1 MTAAAP
7 RGTLWQR
14 IALAALACLTGVLC
28 APASVSAHEA
38 GEAGLAQ
45 TLYRQGILPSGR
57 PLVGHRGGGLKVVGA
72 AAACASCHRR
82 SGLGTFEGRMV
93 VPPITGR
100 YLFHPGSRSRDKPYP
115 TDDGPAEPGLPER
128 GPYTDATLAR
138 AIRSGIGADGRTL
151 DFLMPRY
158 PLDDATM
165 ADLVGYLRHLSV
177 GPVPGSDNQ
186 TLQFATIVTPDAD
199 SVERDAMLE
208 VMRHFFTAKNSFWL
222 GPAPPVQTH
231 RRIDFRV
238 VRRWNLH
245 VWELSGA
252 PDSWEQQL
260 HEKLRAEPVFAV
272 ISGIGRSTWEPV
284 HRFCESEAI
293 PCLLPNVDL
302 PVVSESDFYP
312 VYFSR
317 GVLLEADLIAQEL
330 GGLEKTDAQRRLVQ
344 VFRDGDIGAAAAGR
358 LAGSIQ
364 HTAFASVER
373 AVKAEAPAA
382 AVTDALKDLRADD
395 VVVLWLRGAD
405 VEALPR
411 RPDDLQHAFVSGVMG
426 GLEKMQLPE
435 SWRRV
440 ASITYPYDLPRNR
453 AVRMNYPLVWFGTQH
468 IPLTAERVQTDTY
481 VACGIV
487 AEAITQMLDNFER
500 DYLVELIEEGL
511 APRLVNGY
519 YNRLGLAP
527 GQRFASKGGYLVR
540 LADPGP
546 QIVAESDW
554 IVP

>member
-1 MTAAAP
+1 MKAAAA
-7 RGTLWQR
+7 RGTLWR
-14 IALAALACLTGVLC
+14 RAALAALACLTGV
-28 APASVSAHEA
+28 SSAH
-38 GEAGLAQ
+38 GPSTGQPAGLAE

-57 PLVGHRGGGLKVVGA
+57 PLVGNREGGLKVVGA

-93 VPPITGR
+93 VPSITGR
-100 YLFHPGSRSRDKPYP
+100 YLFRPGTRSREKPYQ
-115 TDDGPAEPGLPER
+115 TDDGAAEPAARLPES
-128 GPYTDATLAR
+128 GPYTEATLAR
-138 AIRSGIGADGRTL
+138 AIRDGLGADGRTL

-165 ADLVGYLRHLSV
+165 AHLVAYLRDLSRK
-177 GPVPGSDNQ
+177 PSPGTDDE

-199 SVERDAMLE
+199 PIERDAMLE
-208 VMRHFFTAKNSFWL
+208 VMRHFFTSKNSFWL
-222 GPAPPVQTH
+222 GPAPPIQTH
-231 RRIDFRV
+231 RRLDFRV

-245 VWELSGA
+245 VWELTGA
-252 PDSWEQQL
+252 PDTWERQL

-272 ISGIGRSTWEPV
+272 ISGIGRTTWEPV

-302 PVVSESDFYP
+302 PVVSENDFYP

-317 GVLLEADLIAQEL
+317 GVLLEADLIAHEL
-330 GGLEKTDAQRRLVQ
+330 DSLGKARAPRRLVQ
-344 VFRDGDIGAAAAGR
+344 VFRQGDIGAAAAGR
-358 LAGSIQ
+358 LAASLQ
-364 HTAFASVER
+364 PTALASVER
-373 AVKAEAPAA
+373 AVKADAPAA
-382 AVTDALKDLRADD
+382 GVAAALEDVRADD

-405 VEALPR
+405 LEALPQ
-411 RPDDLQHAFVSGVMG
+411 RPEDLRQLFVSGVMG
-426 GLEKMQLPE
+426 GLEGMPLPA
-435 SWRRV
+435 SWRAV
-440 ASITYPYDLPRNR
+440 ASITYPYDLPRDR
-453 AVRMNYPLVWFGTQH
+453 AVRMNYPLVWFRIQQ

-487 AEAITQMLDNFER
+487 AEATAQMLDNFVRE
-500 DYLVELIEEGL
+500 YLVELIEEGL
-511 APRLVNGY
+511 SPRLVNGY

-540 LADPGP
+540 LAGAGP
-546 QIVAESDW
+546 PIVAESAW